1 MFSGSCVEQFF
12 ALYKLILSGILY
24 VKSLSDVSNL
34 NIKCVCT
41 FTFFW
46 KFFFKK
52 HLFGL
57 QIYIKNLYH
66 SNKLDISSCAFLQL
80 L

>member
-46 KFFFKK
+46 KFFFTSGY
-52 HLFGL
+52 LGR
-57 QIYIKNLYH
+57 
-66 SNKLDISSCAFLQL
+66 
-80 L
+80 